1 MNDTRATGGVALV
14 TGAGKR
20 IGRHIAL
27 DLAAHGWRVGV
38 HYHGSAEAAE
48 EVVALIGERG
58 GAAAAFR
65 ADLDAENEV
74 RALLPLANAALGP
87 VTLLVNNASIF
98 EPDSLAS
105 LDDPVVG
112 MLKYHQHLQVNLT
125 APLLLT
131 RALVMQLP
139 QGQEG
144 NVINILDQKVWRLT
158 PYFFSYTLSK
168 AALWTATQTLA
179 QALAPRVRVNAIGPG
194 PILPN
199 ARQSEAESADQ
210 CARLPLQRCAEP
222 QQIAN
227 AIRFLL
233 ETPSMTGQM
242 LALDGGRHLA
252 WQTPDVTNKH
262 D

>member
-1 MNDTRATGGVALV
+1 MNGTRATGDVALV

-38 HYHGSAEAAE
+38 HYHSSPVDAEA
-48 EVVALIGERG
+48 VVALIEAAG
-58 GAAAAFR
+58 GSAVAVR

-74 RALLPLANAALGP
+74 RALVPQVREALGP
-87 VTLLVNNASIF
+87 VSLLVNNASIF

-105 LDDPVVG
+105 LDDPAEG
-112 MLKYHQHLQVNLT
+112 MWKYHEHLQVNLT

-131 RALVMQLP
+131 RALVRELP
-139 QGQEG
+139 EGQEG
-144 NVINILDQKVWRLT
+144 NVVNILDQKVWRLT

-179 QALAPRVRVNAIGPG
+179 QALAPQVRINAIGPG

-199 ARQSEAESADQ
+199 ARQSEAEFAHQ
-210 CARLPLQRCAEP
+210 CENLPLERCASPEE
-222 QQIAN
+222 IAA
-227 AIRFLL
+227 AIRFLVA
-233 ETPSMTGQM
+233 TPSMTGQM